1 MSFSAFRMALYNVT
15 PVLNKGPIYNT
26 FQIEES
32 SGGMYDH
39 LSGGL
44 GTTGEAKQTSNL
56 ITVQFLTY
64 GRTNATKPQIKLASR
79 RTTQGGQ
86 ESVGC
91 PLFNP
96 A

>member
-1 MSFSAFRMALYNVT
+1 MSFSIFRMALYDVM

-44 GTTGEAKQTSNL
+44 GTTGEANEQPHH
-56 ITVQFLTY
+56 
-64 GRTNATKPQIKLASR
+64 R
-79 RTTQGGQ
+79 
-86 ESVGC
+86 SV
-91 PLFNP
+91 PHVWADERDETAN
-96 A
+96 